1 MPVSGP
7 QFELRITVRPQPGKI
22 VVAARK
28 EIDSG
33 ERLRVAAIEAFGQAH
48 EGREQPHGPA
58 FRRPQIAVALV

>member
-33 ERLRVAAIEAFGQAH
+33 ERLRVAAIEAF
-48 EGREQPHGPA
+48 REANDSRQHPHRTA
-58 FRRPQIAVALV
+58 KRAVEVAIPFM